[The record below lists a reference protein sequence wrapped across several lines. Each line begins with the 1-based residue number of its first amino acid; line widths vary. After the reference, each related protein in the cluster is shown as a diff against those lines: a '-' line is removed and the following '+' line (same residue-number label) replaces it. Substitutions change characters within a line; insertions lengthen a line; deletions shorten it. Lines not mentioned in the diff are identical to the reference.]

1 MSSTPKWEG
10 LKNIKIKDEETSI
23 KNRYYIGYKVWEA
36 FQESKKYI
44 VNHLNPSWQ
53 DPKTLPSG
61 FNITSLL
68 VYVREA
74 CADFESI
81 ASAKDNVR
89 NFKKRKVA
97 KGEVWND
104 VGHEYF
110 KKKYEEHIVNFRSGV
125 WYPDCWLAF
134 LAYGAPSTY
143 PAPSL
148 YINRDKITGNK
159 RKKPINL
166 SQVCDL
172 TEIKKN
178 SKSPFLHVDS
188 TSDFDDDIDKS
199 LSLLLKPKN
208 KNNFNSYKSDLKAI
222 KKEDDI
228 KIVNNN
234 KSKTIVSKQSSTSS
248 ASYKFNTPVVVEESA
263 LVKAK
268 KALDDYS
275 SAYKLIS
282 EGTFGLDDDDML
294 ESMKEAVQNQAKYYF
309 KLIRQEQEKLMPP
322 SEVSTT
328 IFKVKE
334 ENDDSSIASL
344 NTF

>member
-1 MSSTPKWEG
+1 
-10 LKNIKIKDEETSI
+10 
-23 KNRYYIGYKVWEA
+23 
-36 FQESKKYI
+36 
-44 VNHLNPSWQ
+44 
-53 DPKTLPSG
+53 
-61 FNITSLL
+61 
-68 VYVREA
+68 
-74 CADFESI
+74 
-81 ASAKDNVR
+81 
-89 NFKKRKVA
+89 
-97 KGEVWND
+97 
-104 VGHEYF
+104 
-110 KKKYEEHIVNFRSGV
+110 
-125 WYPDCWLAF
+125 
-134 LAYGAPSTY
+134 
-143 PAPSL
+143 
-148 YINRDKITGNK
+148 
-159 RKKPINL
+159 
-166 SQVCDL
+166 
-172 TEIKKN
+172 
-178 SKSPFLHVDS
+178 
-188 TSDFDDDIDKS
+188 
-199 LSLLLKPKN
+199 LKPKN